1 MKYLRIALAALCAA
15 TLAVVLAATNAGAAT
30 AIGKGRTVPAVA
42 EASIIQGLP
51 KTAVDVYL
59 NGTEVVQDF
68 RYKGVVGP
76 VPLAPGKYHI
86 AIRLHGALRSSK
98 PLLEGT
104 GTLVAGEN
112 ITIVTYLTT
121 TGNPALTRFWNPN
134 PTLDPDRADLIVRN
148 VADDAG
154 FDVYADGLCIFS
166 DLLNP
171 TGGGIRLP
179 QQWITM
185 HLTDFGS
192 TAPVLGPFGVHL
204 VNQTVT
210 IVYAVGNPAT
220 STLSWVEQNYITT
233 G

>member
-1 MKYLRIALAALCAA
+1 MRYLRIALAALCGA
-15 TLAVVLAATNAGAAT
+15 TLAVVLAATTAGAAT
-30 AIGKGRTVPAVA
+30 TTGKVRTVPPVA

-59 NGTEVVQDF
+59 NGTEVIQDF

-86 AIRLHGALRSSK
+86 AIRLHGAAKSSK

-104 GTLVAGEN
+104 GFLVAGEN
-112 ITIVTYLTT
+112 ITIVTDLTS
-121 TGNPALTRFWNPN
+121 TGNPALTRYRNPE
-134 PTLDPDRADLIVRN
+134 PTLDPNRAELVVRN
-148 VADDAG
+148 DADNAG
-154 FDVYADGLCIFS
+154 LDVYADGLLIMS
-166 DLLNP
+166 DLMNP
-171 TGGGIRLP
+171 TGGSIRLP

-185 HLTDFGS
+185 HMTDFGT
-192 TAPVLGPFGVHL
+192 TAAVIGPFGVHL

-220 STLSWVEQNYITT
+220 STLGWVEQKYITT